1 MSQTHAARR
10 LEALSDIVFGLAM
23 TFLASRLPLP
33 GLTDP
38 APTWHSLAVRVG
50 PYLSALGL
58 SFSIAGI
65 YWFGHHRR
73 LAEGGPPNSF
83 EVVLNFAF
91 LLVVMLLP
99 STTEIYERFGTRG
112 SMVSIYCAH
121 LALLSALYLLL
132 WVLTIS
138 RSRSRAGAP
147 MSWRQTIGP
156 SFGLAVF
163 LVATMLAFRHPALSQ
178 NLLLLAFL
186 GPIVTRMTAAQAP
199 VSRTKLP

>member
-1 MSQTHAARR
+1 MPQTHAARR

-38 APTWHSLAVRVG
+38 APTWHSLAVRIG
-50 PYLSALGL
+50 PSLSALGL

-73 LAEGGPPNSF
+73 LAQGGPPSSL

-99 STTEIYERFGTRG
+99 STTEIYERFGTSG

-121 LALLSALYLLL
+121 LALLSGLYLLL

-138 RSRSRAGAP
+138 RSQRAPAP
-147 MSWRQTIGP
+147 MSWRQATGP

-163 LVATMLAFRHPALSQ
+163 LIATMLAFRHPALSQ

-186 GPIVTRMTAAQAP
+186 GPLVTRMAMRPGFLRSP
-199 VSRTKLP
+199 VA